1 MAWKRRDRDCIICR
15 LDGHEIR
22 ERATWTDCVGMCATS
37 QKRGEYKGW
46 GGGQAWGQ
54 ILPTPQCLFGW
65 LKSEFWGGHY
75 ILLFQKQRPDTW
87 TLSFVLLTISSY
99 IPSWC
104 LISAWLNALVIRL
117 SFHQEVKQGKKKKKK
132 GTWACHSHRDLKYGW
147 NRNYRP
153 MAVDFMPPPTYT
165 LNVFDMG
172 GRTSPLPNTLLK
184 FCHLPNWDFLWGKK
198 RHFFH

>member
-1 MAWKRRDRDCIICR
+1 MNIRSLKEWGLIMAWKRRDRDCIICR

-117 SFHQEVKQGKKKKKK
+117 SFHQEVKQGKKKRKKEPEPAIAI
-132 GTWACHSHRDLKYGW
+132 GT
-147 NRNYRP
+147 
-153 MAVDFMPPPTYT
+153 
-165 LNVFDMG
+165 
-172 GRTSPLPNTLLK
+172 
-184 FCHLPNWDFLWGKK
+184 
-198 RHFFH
+198 